1 MFVCLE
7 TPFNR
12 FWFKHNILYTDY
24 DDHFYVESKDTCI
37 KFFIIHVNPHEKRNF
52 LYSLNF
58 LNYKDVVFF
67 TIHVMLIQIVFNGIK
82 IY

>member
-1 MFVCLE
+1 MMITFMWSQKIHAL
-7 TPFNR
+7 
-12 FWFKHNILYTDY
+12 I
-24 DDHFYVESKDTCI
+24 
-37 KFFIIHVNPHEKRNF
+37 FFIIHVNPHEKRNF